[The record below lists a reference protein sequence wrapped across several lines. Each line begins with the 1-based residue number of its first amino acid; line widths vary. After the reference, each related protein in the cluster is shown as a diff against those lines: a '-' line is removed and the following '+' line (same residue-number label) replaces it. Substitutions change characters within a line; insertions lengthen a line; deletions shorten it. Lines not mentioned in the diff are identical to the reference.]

1 MIKRILCALAA
12 VTLISCAAQGPYEL
26 SLRLPPG
33 RVTRYLMTTEQ
44 TVRQVLP
51 GQTITVAQK
60 STTEYRFSVLQTA
73 PEEAMLIEVIYEQFS
88 LESRSSTGDL
98 LFDSR
103 STKRSTPALR
113 GMQSLIGQGFRIL
126 VDRRGRIRDIR
137 GLEQM
142 LEKIRSS
149 AAAGADPAFT
159 ATLERYL
166 NPGALVA
173 SLAGFFEFIPD
184 RKVLPGDSWQTER
197 PGAPGLAQRLRNT
210 WKLREVR
217 GGRAVLDLA
226 TAILSEGPP
235 ANGGLGGTQ
244 EGSVE
249 LELSTG
255 ALLSASTRQQLR
267 GTVVVRGLPVPM
279 EITGSAAIR
288 GTVQGSK

>member
-60 STTEYRFSVLQTA
+60 STTE
-73 PEEAMLIEVIYEQFS
+73 FS